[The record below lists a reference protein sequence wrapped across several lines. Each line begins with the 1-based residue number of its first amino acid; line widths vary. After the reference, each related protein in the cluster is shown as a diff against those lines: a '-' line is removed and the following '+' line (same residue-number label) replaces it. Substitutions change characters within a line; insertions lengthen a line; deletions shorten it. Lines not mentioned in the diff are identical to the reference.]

1 MKTRIMLLLAVMM
14 GLTCGA
20 QAEENQRFHFGL
32 WGDMPYAKARDELK
46 MPALLASINAGNI
59 AFSLYDGDIKDGS
72 SHCTDKVFADALTM
86 FNSMTMPVIYIPGD
100 NEWTDCHRLNNGG
113 YDTQERLTTLRKVM
127 FATPGSL
134 GKKRMPLQ
142 HQGKTGEKFV
152 ENTRFTYGNIVFV
165 TLNIP
170 GSNNNKVLDDREC
183 TDRSARTP
191 AVCATSNAEYLERD
205 VANIAWLKEG
215 FALAKAQKSPGLVV
229 AFQADPGFD
238 LPETEID
245 ERQHPS
251 VSGYTQFLAQ
261 LVSETDQFKGQVL
274 LVHGDTHYFKVDKPL
289 YNPAKAL
296 PNLTRV
302 QTFGSP
308 SIHWVRVSVD
318 PRTPNVF
325 SIQPVMV
332 KH

>member
-1 MKTRIMLLLAVMM
+1 MKTRIMLLLAVVM

-113 YDTQERLTTLRKVM
+113 YDTQERLATLRKVM

-215 FALAKAQKSPGLVV
+215 FALAKSQKSPGLVV

-261 LVSETDQFKGQVL
+261 LVSETEQFKGQVL

>member
-1 MKTRIMLLLAVMM
+1 MKTRIMLLLAVVM

-113 YDTQERLTTLRKVM
+113 YDTQERLATLRKVM

-261 LVSETDQFKGQVL
+261 LVSETEQFKGQVL

>member
-1 MKTRIMLLLAVMM
+1 MKTRIMLLLAVVM

-46 MPALLASINAGNI
+46 MPALLASINTGNI

-113 YDTQERLTTLRKVM
+113 YDTQERLATLRKVM

-191 AVCATSNAEYLERD
+191 TVCATSNAEYLERD

-215 FALAKAQKSPGLVV
+215 FALAKSQKSPGLVV

-261 LVSETDQFKGQVL
+261 LVSETEQFKGQVL

>member
-1 MKTRIMLLLAVMM
+1 MKTRIMLLLAVVM

-46 MPALLASINAGNI
+46 MPALLASINTGNI

-215 FALAKAQKSPGLVV
+215 FALAKSQKSPGLVV

-261 LVSETDQFKGQVL
+261 LVSETEQFKGQVL

>member
-1 MKTRIMLLLAVMM
+1 MKTRIMLLLAVVM

-215 FALAKAQKSPGLVV
+215 FALAKSQKSPGLVV

-261 LVSETDQFKGQVL
+261 LVSETEQFKGQVL